1 MGFFQKKAEMRKG
14 ERDSL
19 PITSS
24 IWIQPDLKLNC
35 PSTSLVTEPTSC
47 FSTHPGQ
54 VGLPVVCKEPR
65 LF

>member
-1 MGFFQKKAEMRKG
+1 MGFFQKKAEMKKG

-35 PSTSLVTEPTSC
+35 PSTS
-47 FSTHPGQ
+47 
-54 VGLPVVCKEPR
+54 
-65 LF
+65 